1 MSKNKKISWIYFKA
15 VCKFSSKFHQNW
27 QGYGTLKFGKI
38 TPLCHFFRI
47 NKKYF
52 LKYKKISIHQITK
65 LLTQLLMKVYVK
77 FQYIWVG
84 NVGVIPPYLL
94 CNIFCQINRYLKIT
108 ILKKNDIKILGI
120 FIDCISLNVP
130 TLVWTKKNQEKA
142 LNHRVMAVEIDLP
155 MYYFSLIET
164 KSN

>member
-1 MSKNKKISWIYFKA
+1 M
-15 VCKFSSKFHQNW
+15 KFYQ
-27 QGYGTLKFGKI
+27 I
-38 TPLCHFFRI
+38 TSLCHLSKI
-47 NKKYF
+47 NNEYF
-52 LKYKKISIHQITK
+52 LKYKYFNIHQITK
-65 LLTQLLMKVYVK
+65 FLTYLVIKLNVE

-108 ILKKNDIKILGI
+108 ILKKSDFKILCI
-120 FIDCISLNVP
+120 FIDCISLKVS

-142 LNHRVMAVEIDLP
+142 LNHRVMAVEIELP
-155 MYYFSLIET
+155 MYCFSLIET